1 MNNPIR
7 SRQTLF
13 GLLAAA
19 LVFQTAIAG
28 GVRYRDEIFADYQ
41 RLANVQYGH
50 AGTTTLYLDVY
61 TGTGDTVKNRP
72 LAVFIHAGG
81 FQTGDKAS
89 TYARIVCSALAK
101 RGYVAASIDYRL
113 ASSLSG
119 DTAYFEAML
128 RALQDA
134 KAAVRFFRKNGSLYG
149 VDTSHVF
156 VVGSSAG
163 AITALHLAYL
173 DSAEVPAYVN
183 WDSVGNSFE
192 GLSGNAGYSSR
203 VQAVVACWG
212 AIGDTAWIQR
222 NGPPLYCV
230 HGTSDSTIYYNLI
243 PAYGPFLYS
252 SKYII
257 MAAQEKGIQNGLR
270 LFIGAGHELNGDT
283 TKEDSAVTDFSA
295 WLYTILEPGTSPVQE
310 VSSSLPEAA
319 ALFQNYPNPFNPTT
333 VVSYQL
339 SVASN
344 VKLVVYDI
352 LGREVA
358 VLVNERKS
366 AGSYE
371 VTFDAG
377 GLASGVYFYRLTAGS
392 FTQTRKMA
400 VMK

>member
-1 MNNPIR
+1 MASI
-7 SRQTLF
+7 
-13 GLLAAA
+13 LLAM
-19 LVFQTAIAG
+19 AIMVNEGQAG
-28 GVRYRDEIFADYQ
+28 GIRYRDEVFADYQ

-50 AGTTTLYLDVY
+50 VGTMTLYLDIY
-61 TGTGDTVKNRP
+61 TGTGDTVTNRP
-72 LAVFIHAGG
+72 VAVFIHAGG

-89 TYARIVCSALAK
+89 TYAKIVCESLAR

-192 GLSGNAGYSSR
+192 GMSGNPGYSSR

-212 AIGDTAWIQR
+212 AIGDTAWITR
-222 NGPPLYCV
+222 NGPPVYCV
-230 HGTSDSTIYYNLI
+230 HGTSDSTIYYNII

-257 MAAQEKGIQNGLR
+257 LAAQEKGIQNGLR

-295 WLYTILEPGTSPVQE
+295 WLYTILVPGTSPVQE
-310 VSSSLPEAA
+310 RGANLPESA
-319 ALFQNYPNPFNPTT
+319 ALLQNYPNPFNPSTIIRYSIPVET
-333 VVSYQL
+333 YNCTSL
-339 SVASN
+339 R
-344 VKLVVYDI
+344 VYDI

-358 VLVNERKS
+358 VLVNERKPP
-366 AGSYE
+366 GVYT
-371 VTFDAG
+371 VTFDG
-377 GLASGVYFYRLTAGS
+377 SRLASGVYFYTLTSGEFRETKR
-392 FTQTRKMA
+392 FTLLK
-400 VMK
+400 